1 MKSAAFAIALLG
13 VVTSAAAQARVE
25 VIRKDAERRVDVLVD
40 GKPFTSY
47 IWPTTL
53 KKPVL
58 FPIRTANGTVVTR
71 GFPLEP
77 RAGERVDHPHHVGLW
92 FNYGDVNGIDFWN
105 NTDAIAAADRPK
117 MGTVVHRG
125 ISAARSG
132 PNQGELVTTSD
143 WVMSD
148 GSVVLKQET
157 SYTFRGDASSRTIDL
172 VITLTAQD
180 KRVAF
185 PDNKEGVLGFR
196 VTRALE
202 EPTDKPEVFTDASG
216 RPTTVASMDNTGV
229 NGVYLTSAG
238 KRGAAVWG
246 TRGKWCTLAGT
257 VGDEAV
263 SIGIFDHPQNPGYPT
278 YWHARGYGL
287 FAANPLGQKALSDG
301 KDVLNFALEPRQ
313 SATFR
318 YRIVVT
324 SGAPSASDVE
334 AAWTAWSK
342 VAGTAYRYR
351 DPGAPIAASPG
362 SRRPNG
368 R

>member
-1 MKSAAFAIALLG
+1 MLLA
-13 VVTSAAAQARVE
+13 SSRRQAAQAPVD
-25 VIRKDAERRVDVLVD
+25 VVRKDADRRVDILVD

-58 FPIRTANGTVVTR
+58 FPIRTATGTLVTR

-105 NTDAIAAADRPK
+105 NSDAISAADRPK

-125 ISAARSG
+125 ISAAEG
-132 PNQGELVTTSD
+132 GADHGELVTASE
-143 WVMSD
+143 WVMPD
-148 GSVVLKQET
+148 GSVAVKQET
-157 SYTFRGDASSRTIDL
+157 SYSFRGDRSSRAIDL
-172 VITLTAQD
+172 VIALTAQD
-180 KRVAF
+180 TRVAF
-185 PDNKEGVLGFR
+185 SDNKEGVLGLR

-202 EPTDKPEVFTDASG
+202 EPSDKPEVFTDASG
-216 RPTTVASMDNTGV
+216 RPTTVPSMDNTGV

-238 KRGAAVWG
+238 KKGAAVWG
-246 TRGKWCTLAGT
+246 TRGKWCTLSGR
-257 VGDEAV
+257 VGGEQV

-318 YRIVVT
+318 YRIVIT
-324 SGAPSASDVE
+324 SGTPSASDVE

-342 VAGTAYRYR
+342 AGGYN
-351 DPGAPIAASPG
+351 GASPFTAASPG
-362 SRRPNG
+362 SLRPSG

>member
-1 MKSAAFAIALLG
+1 MLFGAVASLQAQGGSAARVD
-13 VVTSAAAQARVE
+13 VV
-25 VIRKDAERRVDVLVD
+25 RKDADRRVDVLVA

-58 FPIRTANGTVVTR
+58 FPIRTANGTAVTR

-105 NTDAIAAADRPK
+105 NSDAIPAADKHK
-117 MGTVVHRG
+117 MGTVLHRA
-125 ISAARSG
+125 ITAAKG
-132 PNQGELVTTSD
+132 GDDHGELVTISD
-143 WVMSD
+143 WVMPD
-148 GSVVLKQET
+148 GSVSLKQNT
-157 SYTFRGDASSRTIDL
+157 SYTFRGDQATRTIDL
-172 VITLTAQD
+172 VITLTAQAT
-180 KRVAF
+180 RVSLT
-185 PDNKEGVLGFR
+185 DNKEGVLGLR

-202 EPTDKPEVFTDASG
+202 EPSTKPELFTDAAG

-229 NGVYLTSAG
+229 NGVYLTSEG
-238 KRGAAVWG
+238 RKGAAVWG
-246 TRGKWCTLAGT
+246 TRGRWCALSGT
-257 VGDEAV
+257 VGGEPV
-263 SIGIFDHPQNPGYPT
+263 SISILDHPQNPGHPT

-318 YRIVVT
+318 YRVIVAT
-324 SGAPSASDVE
+324 GTPSAADVE
-334 AAWTAWSK
+334 SAWKAW
-342 VAGTAYRYR
+342 
-351 DPGAPIAASPG
+351 ASA
-362 SRRPNG
+362 RP
-368 R
+368 

>member
-1 MKSAAFAIALLG
+1 MLFGAVASLQAQGGSAARVD
-13 VVTSAAAQARVE
+13 VV
-25 VIRKDAERRVDVLVD
+25 RKDADRRVDVLVA

-58 FPIRTANGTVVTR
+58 FPIRTANGTAVTR

-105 NTDAIAAADRPK
+105 NSDAIPAADKHK
-117 MGTVVHRG
+117 MGTVLHRA
-125 ISAARSG
+125 ITAAKG
-132 PNQGELVTTSD
+132 GDDHGELVTISD
-143 WVMSD
+143 WVMPD
-148 GSVVLKQET
+148 GSVSLKQNT
-157 SYTFRGDASSRTIDL
+157 SYTFRGDQATRTIDL
-172 VITLTAQD
+172 VITLTAQAT
-180 KRVAF
+180 RVSLT
-185 PDNKEGVLGFR
+185 DNKEGVLGLR

-202 EPTDKPEVFTDASG
+202 EPSTKPELFTDAAG

-229 NGVYLTSAG
+229 NGVYLTSEG
-238 KRGAAVWG
+238 RKGAAVWG
-246 TRGKWCTLAGT
+246 TRGRWCALSGT
-257 VGDEAV
+257 VGGEPV
-263 SIGIFDHPQNPGYPT
+263 SISILDHPQNPGHPT

-318 YRIVVT
+318 YRVIVAT
-324 SGAPSASDVE
+324 GTPSAADVE
-334 AAWTAWSK
+334 SAWKAWAS
-342 VAGTAYRYR
+342 AG
-351 DPGAPIAASPG
+351 P
-362 SRRPNG
+362 
-368 R
+368 